1 MDSQPVRDDELK
13 GGADSDLLREIREDF
28 SYFRDFWADNHNEWK
43 TDLKFVSGDPWDAD
57 ARQEREDNNRPVL
70 SPDELGQYL
79 NAAINN
85 LRQNKRAIK
94 VNPTGSGATDQD
106 ATNRSAIIKGIEY
119 KSNAQSAYTNAFENA
134 INCGMGFFR
143 ITTKRISQD
152 PQRIKD
158 HGKEVS
164 PWIKI
169 IENPLSVL
177 LDPNAKEAD
186 FCDMKRCF
194 VMDVMRKRDFTKKYP
209 NAQKTS
215 FSADDMNVAP
225 DWFSAEN
232 ILVAEYWRVDG
243 YDPETGEGGKVT
255 QYLTNGIEILETN
268 KWLGSWIPI
277 IAVTGK
283 KMLVPMGSQIKIR
296 YASMIRLARGSQ
308 KMLAYIA
315 SQEAEEFGMAPR
327 APFVGYVGQFETDK
341 DAWTTLNKVPRAFV
355 QVDATTDEATGSL
368 LPLPQRPAFI
378 PNAQAYEIAKESWRR
393 SIQASMGITPLPTA
407 AQRQNEKSGVALDK
421 IQSQQAIGSF
431 HFTDNFDRAIENAGR
446 QVNELI
452 TLVMDTPRQI
462 GVRQPDDTHDMMHVV
477 PAGSQAP
484 PDAKPDDVFDPTKG
498 DFDVT
503 ISTGMSYQSQRAEA
517 SDFVDTLL
525 QELPNLPIP
534 PQAKATLL
542 AKAIT
547 LKDIGPI
554 GDEMAKIIDPQGDG
568 EPVPPQAQQAIS
580 QLQQQLQV
588 AHQMGS
594 QLYQKVQ
601 EMELE
606 KKGRVIEQQGRMQQ
620 IAAQHAADME
630 LEDKKLLAQITV
642 AEINTKAQNAADRE
656 ADRRELE
663 AQFHDQAHDVA
674 MQAEQAQQ
682 QSRLAAQQASH
693 AADAQDQQAANQS
706 DLQAQQGEQQSQQ
719 SAQEAQQSQEAQ
731 AAEPRGD

>member
-1 MDSQPVRDDELK
+1 MDSQPVRDDESR
-13 GGADSDLLREIREDF
+13 GSGNNDELLREIREDF
-28 SYFRDFWADNHNEWK
+28 TYFRDFWSDNHDEWK
-43 TDLKFVSGDPWDAD
+43 TDLRYVSGDPWDAD
-57 ARQEREDNNRPVL
+57 ARMEREDNNRPVL

-79 NAAINN
+79 NATINN

-94 VNPTGSGATDQD
+94 VNPTGSGASD
-106 ATNRSAIIKGIEY
+106 ADAEKRSAIIKGIEY

-143 ITTKRISQD
+143 VTTKIIS
-152 PQRIKD
+152 
-158 HGKEVS
+158 KENEVT

-186 FCDMKRCF
+186 FCDQKRCF
-194 VMDVMRKRDFTKKYP
+194 VMDVMRKRDFAKKYP
-209 NAQKTS
+209 NAEKRS
-215 FSADDMNVAP
+215 FEAEDVKAAP
-225 DWFSAEN
+225 DWFQAEN
-232 ILVAEYWRVDG
+232 ILVAEYWRIDD
-243 YDPETGEGGKVT
+243 YDENGEGGKVT
-255 QYLTNGIEILETN
+255 QYVTNGLEILETN
-268 KWLGSWIPI
+268 EWPGSWIPI
-277 IAVTGK
+277 IPVTGK
-283 KMLVPMGSQIKIR
+283 KMLVPRGSEIKIM
-296 YASMIRLARGSQ
+296 YASMIRLARGPQ

-315 SQEAEEFGMAPR
+315 SQEAEEFGMSPR
-327 APFVGYVGQFETDK
+327 APFVGYVGQFETDA
-341 DAWTTLNKVPRAFV
+341 DAWATANKVPRSFLQIDPMVDGATN
-355 QVDATTDEATGSL
+355 QV
-368 LPLPQRPAFI
+368 LPLPSRPQFT
-378 PNAQAYEIAKESWRR
+378 PNAQAYEISKESWRR

-446 QVNELI
+446 QINELI
-452 TLVMDTPRQI
+452 TKVMDTPRQV
-462 GVRQPDDTHDMMHVV
+462 GVRNPDDSHSLM
-477 PAGSQAP
+477 PIAP
-484 PDAKPDDVFDPTKG
+484 KGQMPPQQQGDQPVAADAAFDPTKG

-525 QELPNLPIP
+525 GELPNLPIP

-568 EPVPPQAQQAIS
+568 DPVPPQAQQMIAH
-580 QLQQQLQV
+580 LQQQLQETGQ
-588 AHQMGS
+588 AAQ
-594 QLYQKVQ
+594 QLAQ
-601 EMELE
+601 E
-606 KKGRVIEQQGRMQQ
+606 KQGKMWETQGKLQQ
-620 IAAQHAADME
+620 IAAQSQADMA
-630 LEDKKLLAQITV
+630 LEDKKLLAQITI

-674 MQAEQAQQ
+674 LQVQGAQQAQQ
-682 QSRLAAQQASH
+682 AQEQAAQ
-693 AADAQDQQAANQS
+693 N
-706 DLQAQQGEQQSQQ
+706 Q
-719 SAQEAQQSQEAQ
+719 SAQSAQDASQQQAQ
-731 AAEPRGD
+731 PSAPAQVS

>member
-1 MDSQPVRDDELK
+1 MDSQPVRDDEAR
-13 GGADSDLLREIREDF
+13 GNGANDELLREIREDF
-28 SYFRDFWADNHNEWK
+28 TYFRDFWSDNHDEWK
-43 TDLKFVSGDPWDAD
+43 TDLKYVSGDPWDAD
-57 ARQEREDNNRPVL
+57 ARLEREDNNRPVL

-79 NAAINN
+79 NATINN

-94 VNPTGSGATDQD
+94 VNPIGSGANDAD
-106 ATNRSAIIKGIEY
+106 ATKRSAIIKGIEY

-143 ITTKRISQD
+143 VTTKIIS
-152 PQRIKD
+152 KD
-158 HGKEVS
+158 GEVT

-186 FCDMKRCF
+186 FCDQKRCF
-194 VMDVMRKRDFTKKYP
+194 VMDVMRKRDFIKKYP
-209 NAQKTS
+209 KAQKRS
-215 FSADDMNVAP
+215 FEAEDVKAAP
-225 DWFSAEN
+225 DWFQAEN
-232 ILVAEYWRVDG
+232 ILVAEYWRIDG
-243 YDPETGEGGKVT
+243 YDENGEGGKVT
-255 QYLTNGIEILETN
+255 QYITNGIEILEKN
-268 KWLGSWIPI
+268 EWPGSWIPI
-277 IAVTGK
+277 IPVTGK
-283 KMLVPMGSQIKIR
+283 KMLVPRGSEIKIM
-296 YASMIRLARGSQ
+296 YASMIRLARGPQ

-315 SQEAEEFGMAPR
+315 SQEAEEFGMSPR
-327 APFVGYVGQFETDK
+327 APFVGYVGQFETDQ
-341 DAWTTLNKVPRAFV
+341 DAWATANKVPRSFL
-355 QVDATTDEATGSL
+355 QVDPVVDGASGQI
-368 LPLPQRPAFI
+368 LPLPSRPQFT
-378 PNAQAYEIAKESWRR
+378 PNAQAYEISKESWRR

-452 TLVMDTPRQI
+452 TLVMDTPRQV
-462 GVRQPDDTHDMMHVV
+462 GVRNPDDSHSLM
-477 PAGSQAP
+477 PIAP
-484 PDAKPDDVFDPTKG
+484 GGQMPQQVTSEQPVDPKDAFDPQKG

-525 QELPNLPIP
+525 SELPNLPIA

-568 EPVPPQAQQAIS
+568 EPIPPQAQQMIAH
-580 QLQQQLQV
+580 LQQQLQETGQ
-588 AHQMGS
+588 AAQ
-594 QLYQKVQ
+594 QLAQ
-601 EMELE
+601 E
-606 KKGRVIEQQGRMQQ
+606 KQGKMWETQGKLQQ
-620 IAAQHAADME
+620 IAAQSQADMA

-663 AQFHDQAHDVA
+663 AQFHSQAHAVA
-674 MQAEQAQQ
+674 
-682 QSRLAAQQASH
+682 
-693 AADAQDQQAANQS
+693 
-706 DLQAQQGEQQSQQ
+706 LQAQGAQHAQAAQAQSAEMQAQQ
-719 SAQEAQQSQEAQ
+719 SAQEAAQQQESVPS
-731 AAEPRGD
+731 ESEE